1 MLLKTAVHVL
11 QLRYFWGHGRLASC
25 GGDRSV
31 FSWDVATGRIIRKFR
46 GHDGV
51 ANSVSLACPAS
62 QLPLTSAST
71 LLSSCTGCALLPATI
86 VCRLCTHAC
95 AVLQIAYAA
104 SDEVLVTG
112 GYDQAIRLW
121 DCRSRSFEPIQTMKN
136 FGDAVTSVAVA
147 DRYFAPPLSVNQ
159 AVVLSIC
166 PYITQVQYQCLD
178 LTRPV
183 F

>member
-62 QLPLTSAST
+62 QLPLTSASILCHPHALDALCCQPQLSAGSVLT
-71 LLSSCTGCALLPATI
+71 LVLC
-86 VCRLCTHAC
+86 CRLHM
-95 AVLQIAYAA
+95 LQVMRCW
-104 SDEVLVTG
+104 SLVAMTRQSVFG
-112 GYDQAIRLW
+112 TADPGHLSQ
-121 DCRSRSFEPIQTMKN
+121 SRQ
-136 FGDAVTSVAVA
+136 
-147 DRYFAPPLSVNQ
+147 
-159 AVVLSIC
+159 
-166 PYITQVQYQCLD
+166 
-178 LTRPV
+178 
-183 F
+183 